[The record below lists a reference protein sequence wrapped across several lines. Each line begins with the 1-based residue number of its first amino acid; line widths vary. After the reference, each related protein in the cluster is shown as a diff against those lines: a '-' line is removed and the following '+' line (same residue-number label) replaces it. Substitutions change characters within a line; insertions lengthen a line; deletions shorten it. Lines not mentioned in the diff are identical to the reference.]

1 MACPRIVSTDLNDLR
16 LLAIFGETGWFG
28 GLAPFS
34 SPEEVRKNRV
44 VTEGKPLHFPR

>member
-1 MACPRIVSTDLNDLR
+1 MVCPRIFSTDLDVLW

-34 SPEEVRKNRV
+34 GPEEGRKNRV
-44 VTEGKPLHFPR
+44 IPVGKFLYFPH